1 MEIRVHVPH
10 AYAGDAL
17 ADHARRRLMYVL
29 MHRQHRVRRIEV
41 RLGDTRSR
49 RGLQDRYCLIQVHFT
64 DAPALTVVDG
74 GEDLYEVIDRAA
86 DRAGQLAGERLR
98 RSADAAGQ
106 AHPAPPGGRPPR
118 RLRHALNLHP

>member
-10 AYAGDAL
+10 AHAGDAL
-17 ADHARRRLMYVL
+17 ADHARRRLLYVL

-49 RGLQDRYCLIQVHFT
+49 RGLHDHYCVIQLQFT

-74 GEDLYEVIDRAA
+74 GEDLYDVIDRAA
-86 DRAGQLAGERLR
+86 DRAGRLASERLR
-98 RSADAAGQ
+98 RSADAGGP
-106 AHPAPPGGRPPR
+106 AHRFPRAADRPAAFAMP
-118 RLRHALNLHP
+118 